1 MQCDASTRSVAIGL
15 TSILIVK
22 SGAAILN
29 LPRALAAV
37 AAIIRLRRQEEY
49 ASEPAAQNRAVARKL
64 FKNMF

>member
-1 MQCDASTRSVAIGL
+1 MGL